1 MQTKLFIKILLG
13 LMLPLA
19 INSIAAQSSMVGTYW
34 HDGKYF
40 YSVETEDDTAIWVN
54 MLSLHE
60 GGGAD
65 PWAKTQNPNVFK
77 CCYEGGDEKESCDSV
92 SRINI
97 NGLDLMLLYGPDKK
111 LNNILKR
118 YDGQSKNKYYAFSHG
133 FDTIQEKDN
142 RTRIKGRY
150 AIPKT
155 DMVWIITDD
164 SILVSGTSISSLIN
178 KNTNYSIFWEMD
190 YTTPV
195 LQLGNKRYIYY
206 EFTINGLDIFEGVLN
221 IEADG
226 FEWVDKGR
234 FRYHLYKQDVDN
246 IVPGHWPEAST
257 MILTRGYLDPYPS
270 AVLRYMR
277 NEIYA
282 RKGYKFE
289 NESLASFFCQ
299 NGNWYHPSDSQE
311 KVPLSLVEE
320 LNIQL
325 IQSIERERK
334 NKKTSQN

>member
-1 MQTKLFIKILLG
+1 MQTKLLIKILLG

-19 INSIAAQSSMVGTYW
+19 INSVAAQSGMVGTYW
-34 HDGKYF
+34 HDGKWF
-40 YSVETEDDTAIWVN
+40 YPVERENDTAIWVN
-54 MLSLHE
+54 TLNLHE
-60 GGGAD
+60 GGMAD
-65 PWAKTQNPNVFK
+65 PWTKTQNPNVFK
-77 CCYEGGDEKESCDSV
+77 CCYEGGDEKATCDSV
-92 SRINI
+92 SRISI
-97 NGLDLMLLYGPDKK
+97 DGQDFMLLYGPDKK
-111 LNNILKR
+111 LYNILKR
-118 YDGQSKNKYYAFSHG
+118 YDGQSKNKYYVFSHG
-133 FDTIQEKDN
+133 FDTIQEKDT

-164 SILVSGTSISSLIN
+164 SILVSGTSTSSLIN
-178 KNTNYSIFWEMD
+178 KNTDYSIVWEMD

-195 LQLGNKRYIYY
+195 LQLGNKQYIYY
-206 EFTINGLDIFEGVLN
+206 EFTINGLDVFEGVLN
-221 IEADG
+221 VESDG

-234 FRYHLYKQDVDN
+234 FRYHLYKQDADS
-246 IVPGHWPEAST
+246 IGPGHWPEAST
-257 MILTRGYLDPYPS
+257 MILTRGYLAPYPTK
-270 AVLRYMR
+270 VLLYMR

-334 NKKTSQN
+334 NDRPSQK